1 MRRVPVLASLILILS
16 AGSALAVEPARADA
30 RQLMRIVERALED
43 TVGAAR
49 AAGVDPEV
57 ARYRPFWGALDRM
70 GGAVEE
76 VGTALR
82 ARDERFFQALERG
95 SRALGELRVTWARSG
110 VGDPRVNEA
119 IRIVSSSYRLLRR
132 SYGGE
137 QLRYRQRG
145 GLSGQER
152 EQFFKIQAAQ
162 RRFADRLAALRR
174 RTRDQAA
181 AAELERL
188 IAEARR
194 IAEARASLEAYLNA
208 LMASDEMRGEWEG
221 NRRYSERTERED
233 RAEWQEA
240 QEAVE
245 DLAVEAEVGHVFV
258 VNTGRPSGW
267 GHLDQETEVTE
278 VPSVE
283 VFEVAAEE
291 DEEEPEE
298 ALEEEVVEEVTWVE
312 PAEEVSEEVEDAE
325 AVEDVEVIEAVE
337 GAEAV
342 EPAEE
347 EGVEEEA
354 PAAVEE
360 ILEEEIEEAES
371 AEPPPMG

>member
-1 MRRVPVLASLILILS
+1 MSRVPVLAALIWILP
-16 AGSALAVEPARADA
+16 AGSVLALEPPRADA
-30 RQLMRIVERALED
+30 RQLMRIVERSLED
-43 TVGAAR
+43 AVAAAR
-49 AAGVDPEV
+49 VAGLDARGPNA
-57 ARYRPFWGALDRM
+57 ARYRPFFGALDRM

-110 VGDPRVNEA
+110 SGHPRVDES
-119 IRIVSSSYRLLRR
+119 IRIFSSSYRLLRR

-152 EQFFKIQAAQ
+152 EQFLRLQAAQ
-162 RRFADRLAALRR
+162 RRLADRLAALRQ

-188 IAEARR
+188 RAEALR
-194 IAEARASLEAYLNA
+194 IAEARANLESYLNS

-221 NRRYSERTERED
+221 NRAYVEPEE

-240 QEAVE
+240 QTVVE
-245 DLAVEAEVGHVFV
+245 DLSVEAEVGHVFV
-258 VNTGRPSGW
+258 VTTGRRSGW
-267 GHLDQETEVTE
+267 EHLDQETAVTE
-278 VPSVE
+278 VPSIE
-283 VFEVAAEE
+283 VFQVAEE
-291 DEEEPEE
+291 ESEE
-298 ALEEEVVEEVTWVE
+298 ALEEEVVEEVVIVEE
-312 PAEEVSEEVEDAE
+312 PAEEAEDSE
-325 AVEDVEVIEAVE
+325 AVEDVEIVE
-337 GAEAV
+337 PAEDVEVV

-347 EGVEEEA
+347 EGVEEEEGVAA
-354 PAAVEE
+354 PVVEE
-360 ILEEEIEEAES
+360 ILEEEIEEVES